1 MTSKKFREIVFQLLF
16 SIDRGDSLEEDLIPF
31 LMKELEVA
39 QSLVQSAYQ
48 KARAIWHLRDTLDQ
62 VLIERSKDYALN
74 RIQYVE
80 KNILRLGLYELLY
93 EKELDKKIVI
103 TESIRLCRKFST
115 PEAGS
120 YINAI
125 LDESA
130 LSTPKIEAV
139 E

>member
-48 KARAIWHLRDTLDQ
+48 KATTIWKLRDALDQ
-62 VLIERSKDYALN
+62 VLIERSQDYALN
-74 RIQYVE
+74 RIQHVE

-120 YINAI
+120 YVNAI
-125 LDESA
+125 LDEST
-130 LSTPKIEAV
+130 LPTPEIEAV